1 MGQELA
7 FNPFL
12 RTGMPAVR
20 AYCDHPGDAVA
31 VSSSSSTS
39 SSSTSNSSTST
50 GSSSSSRV
58 VVELEWAIAPG
69 QLPRFA
75 ASAQESQLESPHHEG
90 LLPYL
95 LPPYHP

>member
-50 GSSSSSRV
+50 GSSSSSSRV

-75 ASAQESQLESPHHEG
+75 ASAQESRHHEG